1 MRLPVAEIPD
11 VEGLVADLLDAGR
24 IVFATVVEDG
34 AAPEDL
40 DLEGSPVVLVGSES
54 HGLDRALVERCT
66 GTVTIPMNLDVES
79 INAAVAGAVVLFEAA
94 RQRRVAVKQLPSSN

>member
-11 VEGLVADLLDAGR
+11 VDQLVSDLLAAGR
-24 IVFATVVEDG
+24 VVLATIVEDG
-34 AAPEDL
+34 IAPEEIDL
-40 DLEGSPVVLVGSES
+40 GGSPVFLVGSEA
-54 HGLDRALVERCT
+54 HGLDPALVERCT

-94 RQRRVAVKQLPSSN
+94 RQRRVAAKQLPSRN